1 MKTITSTDT
10 VTIKVSKEELLEGKW
25 IHFQLLSKKL
35 GEIEKQE
42 KLPYKK
48 LRNKFYNS
56 RACNKYNMQDI
67 AGLPCIDVKNPM
79 KDKASLEL
87 IFEED

>member
-1 MKTITSTDT
+1 MKTITNTYT
-10 VTIKVSKEELLEGKW
+10 ATIKVSKDELLEGRW

-35 GEIEKQE
+35 GEIEKQK

-56 RACNKYNMQDI
+56 RACDKYNMQDI
-67 AGLPCIDVKNPM
+67 AGLACVDTKNPM

-87 IFEED
+87 VFEEA

>member
-10 VTIKVSKEELLEGKW
+10 ITIKFNKSELLEGEW

-35 GEIEKQE
+35 GDIEKQK

-56 RACNKYNMQDI
+56 RACDKYNMKDI
-67 AGLPCIDVKNPM
+67 AGLPCVNVKDPM
-79 KDKASLEL
+79 KGKASLEL
-87 IFEED
+87 VFEEE

>member
-1 MKTITSTDT
+1 MKTITNTYT
-10 VTIKVSKEELLEGKW
+10 ATIKVSKDELLEGRW

-35 GEIEKQE
+35 GEIERQR

-56 RACNKYNMQDI
+56 RACDKYNMQDI
-67 AGLPCIDVKNPM
+67 AGLACVDTKNPM

-87 IFEED
+87 VFEEA

>member
-1 MKTITSTDT
+1 MKTITNTYT
-10 VTIKVSKEELLEGKW
+10 ATIKVSKDELLEGRW

-35 GEIEKQE
+35 GEIEKQR

-56 RACNKYNMQDI
+56 RACDKYNMQDI
-67 AGLPCIDVKNPM
+67 AGLACVDTKNPM

-87 IFEED
+87 VFEEA